1 MTMPSWLYKR
11 TGMLD
16 KRDSPLSS
24 KPLLFISSK
33 MSPEIDAR
41 RVGLLEGDGEGKEV
55 GCDDGVVVM
64 LGDSLGASVG
74 MVEME
79 GDNVG

>member
-1 MTMPSWLYKR
+1 
-11 TGMLD
+11 
-16 KRDSPLSS
+16 
-24 KPLLFISSK
+24 